1 MASSDN
7 IHEGGGH
14 EGGHDVAAAAESR
27 WAWIVGAIIAFL
39 VAMMGYMSLH
49 WASMPPVRTE
59 TIDPATLHLAGEFV
73 EPNLGST
80 TEPDGSVTVRVVA
93 NQYSFTPACVLV
105 PADTPIHI
113 RATAADVVHGFSVS
127 HSNVNM
133 MLVPGYISNFETK
146 FSQPGDHVMPCHE
159 YCGTGHAAMW
169 AHVKIIPKDEFM
181 RQAQSQQQAGR
192 RMSCVQQG

>member
-1 MASSDN
+1 MATGDN
-7 IHEGGGH
+7 IDSADGH
-14 EGGHDVAAAAESR
+14 HIAAAAEAR

-39 VAMMGYMSLH
+39 LAMTAYMSLH
-49 WASMPPVRTE
+49 WAAMPPVRTE
-59 TIDPATLHLAGEFV
+59 TIDPTTLHLAGEFV
-73 EPNLGST
+73 ETNLGSSV
-80 TEPDGSVTVRVVA
+80 EPDGSVTVRVLA
-93 NQYSFTPACVLV
+93 NQYSFTPQCILV

-133 MLVPGYISNFETK
+133 MLVPGYISNFEAN
-146 FSQPGDHVMPCHE
+146 FRQPGEHVMPCHE

-169 AHVKIIPKDEFM
+169 AHVKIIPREAFM
-181 RQAQSQQQAGR
+181 REAQAQAGK